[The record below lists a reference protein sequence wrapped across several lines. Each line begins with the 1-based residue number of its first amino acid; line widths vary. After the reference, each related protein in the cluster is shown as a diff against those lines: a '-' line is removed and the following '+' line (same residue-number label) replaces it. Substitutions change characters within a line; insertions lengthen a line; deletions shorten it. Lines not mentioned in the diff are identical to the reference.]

1 MTEITSTSD
10 HPQTTSAHISLTRSQ
25 VALMSVLCA
34 LSAGSIYYSQVMVEA
49 FAQSFDISSS
59 STAWLSGL
67 SHLGYVLGLVFLVPL
82 GDRFEKRGV
91 IATLGILSGCALLL
105 AAMATTFPLALL
117 AATMIGVFATTAS
130 LTIPMAASL
139 TEPSRRGQVVGQLM
153 LGLLSGIVFSRL
165 IAGVVT
171 EAIGWRAMYILAS
184 ICQFFIIFL
193 FIRLLPLARAT
204 TKDAYYKL
212 LSSLYA
218 LYRGEPE
225 LRTVAWRGAL
235 LFAAF
240 SAFWAT
246 FSLHILAGQPSVGAI
261 APGLFGIAG
270 GIGALV
276 APIAGRIADE
286 RGPHSTFA
294 YGLYC
299 SLVGLALLSAYNVSL
314 IGQAAGII
322 VLDIGVQTAM
332 VANQTIIYGLQPAA
346 RTRIN
351 SIYMIIYF
359 GGGALGAGTAL
370 FLWQR
375 LGWTGVLTACCCFA
389 LASGLVHM
397 VTTKRHRH
405 LILRD
410 P

>member
-1 MTEITSTSD
+1 
-10 HPQTTSAHISLTRSQ
+10 
-25 VALMSVLCA
+25 MSVLCA
-34 LSAGSIYYSQVMVEA
+34 LSAASIYYSQVMIEA
-49 FAQSFDISSS
+49 FAKSFGVSSS
-59 STAWLSGL
+59 LTAWLSGF
-67 SHLGYVLGLVFLVPL
+67 SHAGYVLGLIFLVPL

-91 IATLGILSGCALLL
+91 VATLGTLSGCALLL
-105 AAMATTFPLALL
+105 AAIATTLPLALF
-117 AATMIGVFATTAS
+117 AAAMIGVFATTAS

-139 TEPSRRGQVVGQLM
+139 TEPQGRGHVIGQLM

-165 IAGVVT
+165 VAGIVT
-171 EAIGWRAMYILAS
+171 EAIGWRAMYILAGA
-184 ICQFFIIFL
+184 CQFFTIFL
-193 FIRLLPLARAT
+193 FIRLIPLARAT
-204 TKDAYYKL
+204 TNDAYFKL

-218 LYRGEPE
+218 LYRHEPE

-246 FSLHILAGQPSVGAI
+246 FSLHILAGTPSFGAI

-270 GIGALV
+270 GVGALI
-276 APIAGRIADE
+276 APIAGRLADE
-286 RGPHSTFA
+286 RGPHSTFV
-294 YGLYC
+294 YGLCY
-299 SLVGLALLSAYNVSL
+299 SLVGLIVLFICRDSL
-314 IGQAAGII
+314 IGQAGGIV

-375 LGWTGVLTACCCFA
+375 LGWTGVLTSCCFFA
-389 LASGLVHM
+389 LASSLVHK
-397 VTTKRHRH
+397 VAKKQPQRVA
-405 LILRD
+405 LRD